1 MRLKSSGYL
10 KGNKGAV
17 NKKIK
22 KDRGLLHKSKQH
34 ASTIEATVQSVEL
47 SQNQS
52 NVIPLTGITFNRLD
66 ACTD

>member
-1 MRLKSSGYL
+1 M
-10 KGNKGAV
+10 
-17 NKKIK
+17 
-22 KDRGLLHKSKQH
+22 GLLHKLKQH
-34 ASTIEATVQSVEL
+34 VFTIGATLQSGEL